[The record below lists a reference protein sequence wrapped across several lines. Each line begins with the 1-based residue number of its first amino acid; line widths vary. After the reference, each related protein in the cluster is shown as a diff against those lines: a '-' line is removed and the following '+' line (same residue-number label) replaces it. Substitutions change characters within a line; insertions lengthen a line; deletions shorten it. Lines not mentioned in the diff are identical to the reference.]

1 MLIYVTSNIIN
12 FESLS
17 NYTKEEKKYML
28 IYSIDGIFKIENDII
43 YKLIITNE
51 KSKSIVINN
60 KTLLIDESNI
70 SYTIVNSIPIK
81 HACLN
86 IRAEYYKLNKNVFL
100 ILEYNQNNQNKLYNV
115 YFINNSASIESIINT
130 IL

>member
-1 MLIYVTSNIIN
+1 MLLYVISNIIN

-17 NYTKEEKKYML
+17 NYIKEEKNYTL
-28 IYSIDGIFKIENDII
+28 IYSNDGIYKIENEII
-43 YKLIITNE
+43 YKLTITNE
-51 KSKSIVINN
+51 SSKSIVINN
-60 KTLLIDESNI
+60 KTLLIDESNL

-81 HACLN
+81 HVCLS

-100 ILEYNQNNQNKLYNV
+100 VIEYNKNKLYNI
-115 YFINNSASIESIINT
+115 YFINNSNSIDSIINT

>member
-43 YKLIITNE
+43 YKLTIMNE

-86 IRAEYYKLNKNVFL
+86 IHAEYYKLNKNVFL
-100 ILEYNQNNQNKLYNV
+100 ILEYNQNNHNKLYNV

>member
-1 MLIYVTSNIIN
+1 MLLYVISNNIN

-17 NYTKEEKKYML
+17 NYTKEEKKYIL
-28 IYSIDGIFKIENDII
+28 IYSIDGIYKIENEII
-43 YKLIITNE
+43 YKLNIMNE
-51 KSKSIVINN
+51 NSKSIVINN
-60 KTLLIDESNI
+60 KTLIIDESNI

-81 HACLN
+81 HVGLT

-100 ILEYNQNNQNKLYNV
+100 IIEYNQNKIYNI
-115 YFINNSASIESIINT
+115 YFINNSNIIDSIINT

>member
-1 MLIYVTSNIIN
+1 MLIYVTSNTIN

-43 YKLIITNE
+43 YKLTIMNE

-81 HACLN
+81 HARLN

-100 ILEYNQNNQNKLYNV
+100 ILEYNQNNHNKLYNV
-115 YFINNSASIESIINT
+115 YFINNSASIESIITT

>member
-1 MLIYVTSNIIN
+1 MLLYVISNNIN

-17 NYTKEEKKYML
+17 NYTKEEKKYIL
-28 IYSIDGIFKIENDII
+28 IYSIDGIYKIENEII
-43 YKLIITNE
+43 YKLTIMNE
-51 KSKSIVINN
+51 NSKSIVINN
-60 KTLLIDESNI
+60 KNLVIDESNI

-81 HACLN
+81 HVSLT

-100 ILEYNQNNQNKLYNV
+100 IIEYNQNKIYNI
-115 YFINNSASIESIINT
+115 YFINNSNIIDSIINT

>member
-1 MLIYVTSNIIN
+1 MLIYVTSNTIN

-28 IYSIDGIFKIENDII
+28 IYSIDGIYKIENEII
-43 YKLIITNE
+43 YKLSIMNE
-51 KSKSIVINN
+51 NSKSIVINN
-60 KTLLIDESNI
+60 KTLLIDESAI

-81 HACLN
+81 HVCLN

-100 ILEYNQNNQNKLYNV
+100 ILEYNQNNQKKLYNV
-115 YFINNSASIESIINT
+115 YFINNSASIDSIINT